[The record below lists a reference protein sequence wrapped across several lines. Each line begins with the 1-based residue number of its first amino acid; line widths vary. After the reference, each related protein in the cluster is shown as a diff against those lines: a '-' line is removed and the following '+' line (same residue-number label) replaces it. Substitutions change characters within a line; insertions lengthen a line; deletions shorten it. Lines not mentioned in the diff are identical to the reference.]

1 MSLEEHENEINEF
14 KKQIEV
20 MEANMRNDKSFVD
33 VSVVEERLFKRIKRI
48 FIISIESIYR
58 I

>member
-33 VSVVEERLFKRIKRI
+33 VSAVEERLFK
-48 FIISIESIYR
+48 ELN
-58 I
+58 